1 MKPSLSLIRNLDN
14 ARKETK
20 MTLVLIAFLMVTGLG
35 IAAIL
40 KLEDEKRAEQF
51 ARLAKRSNRH
61 FTE

>member
-1 MKPSLSLIRNLDN
+1 
-14 ARKETK
+14 

-51 ARLAKRSNRH
+51 ERLTKRHRRH
-61 FTE
+61 